1 MRHKEIV
8 GNLLP
13 DDAEWISIT
22 VPLDNVFSQYEKVFS
37 SDGYVSMLRGYG
49 HGNPGSTSESLYFI
63 MGNGSRIRVDTAADS
78 VSNIAGVRV
87 LRMIELTDELLKR

>member
-1 MRHKEIV
+1 
-8 GNLLP
+8 
-13 DDAEWISIT
+13 
-22 VPLDNVFSQYEKVFS
+22 
-37 SDGYVSMLRGYG
+37 
-49 HGNPGSTSESLYFI
+49 